1 MDSKRSIQERIKMM
15 KFMQKAATDATE
27 RMKVE
32 LKRRK
37 ESRKEYLRLITI
49 MSRFARFLKNDDW
62 IDEEQAND
70 VKRLFNKVAKKLQ
83 L

>member
-1 MDSKRSIQERIKMM
+1 MM

-37 ESRKEYLRLITI
+37 ESRKEYLRLTTI
-49 MSRFARFLKNDDW
+49 MSRFARSLKNDDW

>member
-1 MDSKRSIQERIKMM
+1 MRLTKKQNRVDSKRSIQERIKMM

-37 ESRKEYLRLITI
+37 ESRKE
-49 MSRFARFLKNDDW
+49 FARSLKNDDW